1 MLDVVIHDRSYER
14 LAQID
19 ARAERLRSFGPF
31 SEAMQLSLASYDEDF
46 LVRMAYN
53 SNAIEGSALT
63 LLETEIVY
71 EGEFVPGKPGR
82 DQIAA
87 RGIFEGYAFIR
98 RALEDMRPL
107 GEDFIKDLHERTA
120 LDLQPQA
127 RGCYRNAPALIRAS
141 RTVPVAALKIRPRM
155 ADLLYDLETYCQT
168 HHPVV
173 VAAWF
178 HAAFE
183 RIHPFADGNG
193 RTGRLLLNHTL
204 ERWGYPPI
212 AIKVDRALEY
222 RAALESWQVDGEQDP
237 FVELVVTCL
246 DEELS
251 SRIAYVEQGVA
262 SERALTAAKKPAASD
277 RKMQALESL
286 LMRPDH
292 TAQTLGGDLGVSPRQ
307 AQRLIR
313 QLREEG
319 LIVREGSNKR
329 GRWVVCIGRE
339 GDVWVLLA
347 CGVSIGRLGGNGRLA
362 YHTEGYV

>member
-1 MLDVVIHDRSYER
+1 MLDVVIHDRSYEK

-31 SEAMQLSLASYDEDF
+31 SEAMQLSLASYDGDF

-53 SNAIEGSALT
+53 SNAIEGSTLT

-71 EGEFVPGKPGR
+71 EGEFVSGKPGR

-87 RGIFEGYAFIR
+87 RGIFEGHAFAQ
-98 RALEDMRPL
+98 RALEDRRPIS
-107 GEDFIKDLHERTA
+107 EDFIKDLHERTA
-120 LDLQPQA
+120 LDLQPRA
-127 RGCYRNAPALIRAS
+127 RGSYRNAPALIRAS
-141 RTVPVAALKIRPRM
+141 RTVPVGALKIRPCM
-155 ADLLYDLETYCQT
+155 ADLLCDLETYRQAY
-168 HHPVV
+168 HPVI

-193 RTGRLLLNHTL
+193 RTGRLLLNHML
-204 ERWGYPPI
+204 ERRGYPPI
-212 AIKVDRALEY
+212 AIKVDHALEY
-222 RAALESWQVDGEQDP
+222 RAALESWQVDSEQDP
-237 FVELVVTCL
+237 FVELVITCL

-262 SERALTAAKKPAASD
+262 SECALATAKRSAASD
-277 RKMQALESL
+277 RKAQALESL
-286 LMRPDH
+286 RAHPDH
-292 TAQTLGGDLGVSPRQ
+292 TAQKLGEDLGVSPRQ

-319 LIVREGSNKR
+319 LVVREGSNKR
-329 GRWVVCIGRE
+329 GRWVVRNGCE
-339 GDVWVLLA
+339 GEV
-347 CGVSIGRLGGNGRLA
+347 
-362 YHTEGYV
+362 